1 MSDSQPRPPHMIH
14 QLGREL
20 VFLVAPPVF
29 AAVTALSGLIVL
41 AALMIPGQV
50 SRVPFDL
57 PLPLLE
63 ASHFVSSIVGT
74 ALLILSLGIRQRLHS
89 AWVMALVAFI
99 LLAGLSLV
107 AGRDVLLAIALGV
120 AALGLFAARPAFY
133 RSGALS
139 RIWLSPQRLSILI
152 LMLAGLAWLG
162 FFAYRNVAYR
172 DDLWWTFALDSD
184 VSRFFRALVVMSVT
198 MVLFFFWRLLQPPAA
213 PRQQEMT
220 PQLEARIAAVT
231 NGAETPQ
238 PEAALAWLSDKRFEF
253 SEDGR
258 AFIMY
263 GVRGRNWIT
272 MGPPMGPEDASRMLA
287 FAMKRKADRAN
298 ANLVF
303 YAVPTG
309 FLPVALDLG
318 LVARKIGETAILPLE
333 DFSLEGPARAKLRH
347 AVNRLNREGGRFEV
361 LPVGAFDAHQEEMR
375 RVSDAWLNHH
385 AGEEKAFTLGRF
397 DPDYLRRFPIASIW
411 QDDRLWAFANV
422 WRSGD
427 GKALS
432 IDLMRVA
439 PDAPPAVM
447 DALFAELAMWGRDEG
462 AKTLDLG
469 MAPLSG
475 LASEREANALA
486 RLGNFIYAHGGEVYG
501 FDGLRRYKEKF
512 QPDWQPLYLCGPE
525 RQNLAFALAD
535 VALLTSGGLRGLL
548 KRPSSS

>member
-213 PRQQEMT
+213 P
-220 PQLEARIAAVT
+220 
-231 NGAETPQ
+231 
-238 PEAALAWLSDKRFEF
+238 
-253 SEDGR
+253 
-258 AFIMY
+258 
-263 GVRGRNWIT
+263 
-272 MGPPMGPEDASRMLA
+272 PPAGNDASAGGAHCRRDERRRDPAAGGSPRLA
-287 FAMKRKADRAN
+287 VGQAVRILGGWAGLHHVRRAGSELDHNGPAHGTGRRQPHARLCDETQGGPRECQSCLLRGADR
-298 ANLVF
+298 L
-303 YAVPTG
+303 
-309 FLPVALDLG
+309 
-318 LVARKIGETAILPLE
+318 
-333 DFSLEGPARAKLRH
+333 PAR
-347 AVNRLNREGGRFEV
+347 
-361 LPVGAFDAHQEEMR
+361 GARSRPCGA
-375 RVSDAWLNHH
+375 
-385 AGEEKAFTLGRF
+385 
-397 DPDYLRRFPIASIW
+397 
-411 QDDRLWAFANV
+411 QD
-422 WRSGD
+422 WRD
-427 GKALS
+427 GHSA
-432 IDLMRVA
+432 A
-439 PDAPPAVM
+439 
-447 DALFAELAMWGRDEG
+447 
-462 AKTLDLG
+462 
-469 MAPLSG
+469 
-475 LASEREANALA
+475 
-486 RLGNFIYAHGGEVYG
+486 
-501 FDGLRRYKEKF
+501 
-512 QPDWQPLYLCGPE
+512 
-525 RQNLAFALAD
+525 
-535 VALLTSGGLRGLL
+535 
-548 KRPSSS
+548 